1 MCANVRRRTIFRRKW
16 CVNVRRGTWSDSSMS
31 PNVRRGTWS
40 DSCMSVNVRRGTWFC
55 RMMSSNVRGRTWSR
69 IWKFENLLKKM
80 KNSSLEEGKRVKP
93 RKAKRSRFVLLR
105 IGEFDNIL
113 TLRNRLL
120 WEEGMKIGGFLHLDA
135 NGFGYIGFFCY
146 NWAIKI

>member
-1 MCANVRRRTIFRRKW
+1 
-16 CVNVRRGTWSDSSMS
+16 
-31 PNVRRGTWS
+31 
-40 DSCMSVNVRRGTWFC
+40 
-55 RMMSSNVRGRTWSR
+55 
-69 IWKFENLLKKM
+69 M

-120 WEEGMKIGGFLHLDA
+120 WELGMKNGGFLHLDA
-135 NGFGYIGFFCY
+135 NGFGYIGDFCY
-146 NWAIKI
+146 NWGVKI